1 MISNVPLRPW
11 AQKNK
16 RSTYKVIASA
26 TDRLLGA
33 RSTSSRT
40 DGGDRGATEPEE
52 TVDAGKSDPEQ

>member
-1 MISNVPLRPW
+1 VGSEEKGP
-11 AQKNK
+11 
-16 RSTYKVIASA
+16 TYKVIASA

-52 TVDAGKSDPEQ
+52 TVDTGKGNPEQ